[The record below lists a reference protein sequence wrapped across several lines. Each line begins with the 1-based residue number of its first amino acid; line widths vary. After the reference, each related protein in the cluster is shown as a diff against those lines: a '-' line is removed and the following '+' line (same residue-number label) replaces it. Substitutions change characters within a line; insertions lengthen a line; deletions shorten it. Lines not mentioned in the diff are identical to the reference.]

1 MPPELNTQALRRD
14 IRSRPVTWAWVG
26 LAVGVLALL
35 GAFAAGDLLDPMTPQ
50 ARHGDFDRALE
61 TCVDVY
67 SEIEPDGIFR
77 EDIGRHY
84 DPEGICFLVVAYSGQ
99 MQFVHDWSDPE
110 YVELVRTVRGE

>member
-14 IRSRPVTWAWVG
+14 IRSRPVTWGWIALG
-26 LAVGVLALL
+26 AGALL
-35 GAFAAGDLLDPMTPQ
+35 GVFAAGDLMDPMTPHARDGAFDQ
-50 ARHGDFDRALE
+50 AFT

-67 SEIEPDGIFR
+67 SEIEPDGIYR

-84 DPEGICFLVVAYSGQ
+84 DPEGICFLIAASMGQ
-99 MQFVHDWSDPE
+99 EQFAREWLDPE